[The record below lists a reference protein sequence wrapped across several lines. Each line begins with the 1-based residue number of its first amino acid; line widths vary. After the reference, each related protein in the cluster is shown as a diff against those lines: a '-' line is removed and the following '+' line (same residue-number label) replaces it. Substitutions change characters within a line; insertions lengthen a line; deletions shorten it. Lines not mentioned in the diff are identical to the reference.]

1 MPDGALLSVSVLA
14 ADLRHLQSQVTM
26 LEKAGADWLHVDVMD
41 GRFVPTLSAGPSLVK
56 ALKACSSLNVDVH
69 LMVEEP
75 ERHIAAFADADV
87 ITVHAEATRHLSMA
101 LQLIRGVG
109 ARPGVALNPGTPVA
123 SLEDVLPDADLV
135 LLLAVN
141 PGFAGQHFLPRTVEK
156 VRSLKSLIE
165 RLDAG
170 GVLIGVDG
178 GVRQANVAD
187 LAAAG
192 ARVFVAGSGVFAAGT
207 SVESNIAQ
215 LHDAA
220 KAAR

>member
-1 MPDGALLSVSVLA
+1 MPDGVLLSVSVLA
-14 ADLRHLQSQVTM
+14 ADLRYLQSQVTM

-156 VRSLKSLIE
+156 ARSLKSLIE

-192 ARVFVAGSGVFAAGT
+192 ARVFVAGSGVFAPGT

-215 LHDAA
+215 FHDAA
-220 KAAR
+220 RAAR